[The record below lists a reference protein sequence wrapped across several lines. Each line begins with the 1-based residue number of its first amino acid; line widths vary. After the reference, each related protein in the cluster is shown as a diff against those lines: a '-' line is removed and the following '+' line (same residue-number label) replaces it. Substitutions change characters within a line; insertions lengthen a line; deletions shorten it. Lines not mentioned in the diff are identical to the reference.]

1 MTDSGHIP
9 FIDEQRALETVC
21 GTLSQAPW
29 FAIDTEFL
37 REKTYYPKLC
47 LVQVA
52 TPDMVACIDPLVLD
66 DITPLL
72 DVIFDPQITK
82 VMHAARQDMEILYH
96 LRGAVP
102 ASVFDT
108 QIAALLLG
116 LPDQVGYGNLVQE
129 LLGVSLHKLHSRTD
143 WSQRPLDEAQVDY
156 AADDVIYLAQAY
168 QLMQEKLRES
178 GRLDWLADD
187 LRSLSDPALYAAHPG
202 NAWLRVKGANKL
214 SGAAL
219 SILQAL
225 AAWREEKAQR
235 LDRPRGWL
243 LRDDVL
249 LDIAR
254 HRPGT
259 PQALGKIRGL
269 HENTVRKHGDE
280 LLALVGQAADTTPAP
295 FPARKL
301 RQRLTPAQDA
311 AVDVMQAVV
320 RLVGEENGINP
331 AVLANRNQLEQLLL
345 GNTDVPI
352 LQGWR
357 KQLAGERLQGF
368 LEGRLNVRMSGGA
381 LSIT

>member
-9 FIDEQRALETVC
+9 FIDDQRGLATVC
-21 GTLSQAPW
+21 ATLSQAPW

-72 DVIFDPQITK
+72 DVIFDQQITK
-82 VMHAARQDMEILYH
+82 VMHAARQDMEIFYH
-96 LRGAVP
+96 LRGTVP
-102 ASVFDT
+102 APVFDT

-116 LPDQVGYGNLVQE
+116 LPDQVGYGGLVQE
-129 LLGVSLHKLHSRTD
+129 LLGVKLHKLHSRTD
-143 WSQRPLDEAQVDY
+143 WSQRPLDGEQLHY

-168 QLMQEKLRES
+168 QLMQEKLGES
-178 GRLDWLADD
+178 DRLDWLACDFQA
-187 LRSLSDPALYAAHPG
+187 LSDPALYAAHPET
-202 NAWLRVKGANKL
+202 AWLRVKGANKL

-219 SILQAL
+219 AALQAL
-225 AAWREEKAQR
+225 AAWREDKAQT
-235 LDRPRGWL
+235 LDRPRGWV

-254 HRPGT
+254 HRPDSTAG
-259 PQALGKIRGL
+259 LGKIRGL
-269 HENTVRKHGDE
+269 NEHTVRKHGDE
-280 LLALVGQAADTTPAP
+280 LLALVGQAADTKPAP

-320 RLVGEENGINP
+320 RLVGEENRINP

-357 KQLAGERLQGF
+357 KQLAGERLRGF

>member
-1 MTDSGHIP
+1 MTESGNIP
-9 FIDEQRALETVC
+9 FIDDQSGLNNLCAV
-21 GTLSQAPW
+21 LSQAPW

-52 TPDMVACIDPLVLD
+52 TPDHVACIDPLALD
-66 DITPLL
+66 DMTPLL
-72 DVIFDPQITK
+72 DVIFDSGITK
-82 VMHAARQDMEILYH
+82 VMHAARQDMEIFYH
-96 LRGAVP
+96 LRGTVP
-102 ASVFDT
+102 APVFDT

-116 LPDQVGYGNLVQE
+116 LPDQVGYGGLVQE
-129 LLGVSLHKLHSRTD
+129 LLGVKLHKLHSRTD
-143 WSQRPLDEAQVDY
+143 WSQRPLDEAQLHY

-168 QLMQEKLRES
+168 QLMLDNLGES

-187 LRSLSDPALYAAHPG
+187 FQALSDPALYAAHPE

-219 SILQAL
+219 ATLQAL
-225 AAWREEKAQR
+225 AAWREDRAQT
-235 LDRPRGWL
+235 LDRPRGWV

-254 HRPGT
+254 HRPDS
-259 PQALGKIRGL
+259 PASLGKIRGL
-269 HENTVRKHGDE
+269 NEHTVRKHGDE
-280 LLALVGQAADTTPAP
+280 LLALVAQAAGTTPAP
-295 FPARKL
+295 FPRRKL

-320 RLVGEENGINP
+320 RLVGEENRINP

-345 GNTDVPI
+345 GNTDVPV

-357 KQLAGERLQGF
+357 RQLAGERLQGF
-368 LEGRLNVRMSGGA
+368 LNGQLNVRMSGGE

>member
-21 GTLSQAPW
+21 ATLSQAPW

-52 TPDMVACIDPLVLD
+52 TPDMVACIDPLTLD

-72 DVIFDPQITK
+72 DVIFDQQITK
-82 VMHAARQDMEILYH
+82 VMHAARQDMEIFYH
-96 LRGAVP
+96 LRGTVP
-102 ASVFDT
+102 APVFDT

-116 LPDQVGYGNLVQE
+116 LPDQVGYGGLVQE
-129 LLGVSLHKLHSRTD
+129 LLGVRLHKLHSRTD

-187 LRSLSDPALYAAHPG
+187 LRSLSDPALYAAHPE

-280 LLALVGQAADTTPAP
+280 LLALVGQAADTKPAP

-331 AVLANRNQLEQLLL
+331 AVLANRNQLEQLLM
-345 GNTDVPI
+345 GNADVPI

>member
-9 FIDEQRALETVC
+9 FIDDQRALATVC
-21 GTLSQAPW
+21 ATLSQAPW

-72 DVIFDPQITK
+72 DVIFDQQITK
-82 VMHAARQDMEILYH
+82 VMHAARQDMEIFYH
-96 LRGAVP
+96 LRGTVP
-102 ASVFDT
+102 APVFDT

-116 LPDQVGYGNLVQE
+116 LPDQVGYGGLVQE
-129 LLGVSLHKLHSRTD
+129 LLGVKLHKLHSRTD
-143 WSQRPLDEAQVDY
+143 WSQRPLHGEQLHY

-168 QLMQEKLRES
+168 QLMQEKLGES
-178 GRLDWLADD
+178 DRLDWLAGDFQA
-187 LRSLSDPALYAAHPG
+187 LSDPALYAAHPET
-202 NAWLRVKGANKL
+202 AWLRVKGANKL

-219 SILQAL
+219 AALQAL
-225 AAWREEKAQR
+225 AAWREDKAQT
-235 LDRPRGWL
+235 LDRPRGWV

-254 HRPGT
+254 HRPDSTAG
-259 PQALGKIRGL
+259 LGKIRGL
-269 HENTVRKHGDE
+269 NEHTVRKHGDE
-280 LLALVGQAADTTPAP
+280 LLALVGQAADTKPAP

-320 RLVGEENGINP
+320 RLVGEENRINP

-357 KQLAGERLQGF
+357 KQLAGERLRGF
-368 LEGRLNVRMSGGA
+368 LEGRLNVRMSDGA

>member
-1 MTDSGHIP
+1 MTESGNIP
-9 FIDEQRALETVC
+9 FIDDQSGLNNLCAV
-21 GTLSQAPW
+21 LSQAPW
-29 FAIDTEFL
+29 FTIDTEFL

-52 TPDMVACIDPLVLD
+52 TPDHVACIDPLALD
-66 DITPLL
+66 DMTPLL
-72 DVIFDPQITK
+72 DVIFDSGITK
-82 VMHAARQDMEILYH
+82 VMHAARQDMEIFYH
-96 LRGAVP
+96 LRGTVP
-102 ASVFDT
+102 APVFDT

-116 LPDQVGYGNLVQE
+116 LPDQVGYGGLVQE
-129 LLGVSLHKLHSRTD
+129 LLGVKLHKLHSRTD
-143 WSQRPLDEAQVDY
+143 WSQRPLDEAQLHY

-168 QLMQEKLRES
+168 QLMLDNLGES

-187 LRSLSDPALYAAHPG
+187 FQALSDPALYAAHPE

-219 SILQAL
+219 ATLQAL
-225 AAWREEKAQR
+225 AAWREDRAQT
-235 LDRPRGWL
+235 LDRPRGWV

-254 HRPGT
+254 HRPDS
-259 PQALGKIRGL
+259 PASLGKIRGL
-269 HENTVRKHGDE
+269 NEHTVRKHGDE
-280 LLALVGQAADTTPAP
+280 LLALVAQAAGTTPAP
-295 FPARKL
+295 FPRRKL

-320 RLVGEENGINP
+320 RLVGEENRINP

-345 GNTDVPI
+345 GNTDVPV

-357 KQLAGERLQGF
+357 RQLAGERLQGF
-368 LEGRLNVRMSGGA
+368 LNGQLNVRMSGGE

>member
-1 MTDSGHIP
+1 MEHRYIDSG
-9 FIDEQRALETVC
+9 EALHQLC
-21 GTLSQAPW
+21 GDLAP
-29 FAIDTEFL
+29 AGHLALDTEFL

-52 TPDMVACIDPLVLD
+52 TPDTVACIDPLVLD
-66 DITPLL
+66 DMTPLL
-72 DVIFDPQITK
+72 DVIFDSRITK

-102 ASVFDT
+102 APVFDT

-129 LLGVSLHKLHSRTD
+129 LLGVRLHKLHSRTD
-143 WSQRPLDEAQVDY
+143 WSQRPLDEAQLHY

-168 QLMQEKLRES
+168 QLMQEKLQES

-187 LRSLSDPALYAAHPG
+187 LQSLSDPALYAAHPE

-219 SILQAL
+219 STLQAL
-225 AAWREEKAQR
+225 AGWREEKAQT

-259 PQALGKIRGL
+259 PAALGKIRGL

-280 LLALVGQAADTTPAP
+280 LLALVEQAAGNKPVP

-345 GNTDVPI
+345 GNRDVPI

-357 KQLAGERLQGF
+357 RQLAGERLQGF
-368 LEGRLNVRMSGGA
+368 LDGNLNIRMSNGA
-381 LSIT
+381 LQIT

>member
-1 MTDSGHIP
+1 MTESGNIP
-9 FIDEQRALETVC
+9 FIDDQSGLNNLCAV
-21 GTLSQAPW
+21 LSQAPW

-52 TPDMVACIDPLVLD
+52 TPDHVACIDPLALD
-66 DITPLL
+66 DMTPLL
-72 DVIFDPQITK
+72 DVIFDSGITK
-82 VMHAARQDMEILYH
+82 VMHAARQDMEIFYH
-96 LRGAVP
+96 LRGTVP
-102 ASVFDT
+102 APVFDT

-116 LPDQVGYGNLVQE
+116 LPDQVGYGGLVQE
-129 LLGVSLHKLHSRTD
+129 LLGVKLHKLHSRTD
-143 WSQRPLDEAQVDY
+143 WSQRPLDEAQLHY

-168 QLMQEKLRES
+168 QLMLDNLGES

-187 LRSLSDPALYAAHPG
+187 FQALSDPELYAAHPE

-219 SILQAL
+219 ATLQAL
-225 AAWREEKAQR
+225 AAWREDRAQT
-235 LDRPRGWL
+235 LDRPRGWV

-254 HRPGT
+254 HRPDS
-259 PQALGKIRGL
+259 PASLGKIRGL
-269 HENTVRKHGDE
+269 NEHTVRKHGDE
-280 LLALVGQAADTTPAP
+280 LLALVAQAAGTTPAP
-295 FPARKL
+295 FPRRKL

-320 RLVGEENGINP
+320 RLVGEENRINP

-345 GNTDVPI
+345 GNTDVPV

-357 KQLAGERLQGF
+357 RQLAGERLQGF
-368 LEGRLNVRMSGGA
+368 LNGQLNVRMSGGE